1 MFKKIK
7 LKVIGAIVAIALAV
21 AAGYLGVSEQ
31 ELRDAALGTTP
42 IEAE

>member
-7 LKVIGAIVAIALAV
+7 LKVVGMIIAIALAA

-31 ELRDAALGTTP
+31 DLRDAALGTAP